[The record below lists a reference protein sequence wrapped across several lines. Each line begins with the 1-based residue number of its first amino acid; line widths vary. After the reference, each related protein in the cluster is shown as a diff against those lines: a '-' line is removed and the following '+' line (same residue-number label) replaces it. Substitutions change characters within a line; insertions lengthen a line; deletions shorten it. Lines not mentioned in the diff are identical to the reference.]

1 MIINYFGSFHG
12 HDTLLSLYKRIEEV
26 GAEDTPSA
34 KYLRKLTNYHI
45 NVLSGKQRRKLYI
58 FV

>member
-45 NVLSGKQRRKLYI
+45 NVLSGKQRRKL
-58 FV
+58 